1 MLVTLA
7 LIHQDKMD
15 QTPGGAQSESGEF
28 VTESLEGRVT
38 NVTKALAPFLLPM
51 IGALGAL
58 DEEKV
63 AAGSASGEST

>member
-7 LIHQDKMD
+7 LIHQDKMN
-15 QTPGGAQSESGEF
+15 QTAGGAQSGSEEIA
-28 VTESLEGRVT
+28 TESLEDRVA

-51 IGALGAL
+51 IGALEAL

-63 AAGSASGEST
+63 ATGSASGEAT